1 MKLEAITLK
10 EERDLFSLNENEP
23 MEYGCI
29 GHLRGDFGGSGKEYY
44 STWFD
49 HTCKHLNDA
58 KCKAIGNTIIRTLN
72 SDGNVMSSRSDM
84 YNFCHPREDCKI
96 DGIYENMTWG
106 FRIFTEDY
114 AFYLKCTPVC
124 GDYNFYLYVYDK
136 NMLLDKLAN
145 ERGLPR
151 YCYSYLPTEQRKAR
165 IDFAENGYLPLGE
178 EYDGV
183 SVVELNNGLG
193 VSPAQVQAMKCGSM
207 FGWNVPAAYPKNY
220 DKYGH
225 LLKKR
230 DEREER

>member
-10 EERDLFSLNENEP
+10 EERELFSLNENEP

-58 KCKAIGNTIIRTLN
+58 KCKAIGNAIINTLN

-124 GDYNFYLYVYDK
+124 SDYNFYLYVYDK
-136 NMLLDKLAN
+136 NMLLDTSLKSSV
-145 ERGLPR
+145 GLFSSKQSFL
-151 YCYSYLPTEQRKAR
+151 CSYNAR
-165 IDFAENGYLPLGE
+165 IIIRCSKSFTSITLFSHITYPPFPHHFWWLPLPL
-178 EYDGV
+178 
-183 SVVELNNGLG
+183 SL
-193 VSPAQVQAMKCGSM
+193 SPFQRSHALRST
-207 FGWNVPAAYPKNY
+207 
-220 DKYGH
+220 H
-225 LLKKR
+225 LLR
-230 DEREER
+230 LDGIYQALS